1 MTLAMKIHLNLGK
14 WFNMQKSPIVWRR
27 TITSF
32 LVCSSCMGVVVILI
46 ISIHNFFHS
55 DNSIKSQPTFL
66 LGWQPTIRVCQLIFT
81 DSAPR
86 LIQSIGLNVCLCVC
100 PLLWDPETCG
110 LETSGQS
117 ICRLNWKFMFY
128 WDFHFEFYIFF
139 TLFWIIICNV

>member
-1 MTLAMKIHLNLGK
+1 MQTHNFHWFINKKNSSVISTDDYRWKTWYPYINLGK
-14 WFNMQKSPIVWRR
+14 WFNMQKSPIVLRL

-100 PLLWDPETCG
+100 PLLWDPEPCG
-110 LETSGQS
+110 LETSGW
-117 ICRLNWKFMFY
+117 RA
-128 WDFHFEFYIFF
+128 HP
-139 TLFWIIICNV
+139 